1 MFGNNVYEEGLIN
14 LATDKSLDSI
24 LDKTLETVDESREKI
39 FEISEQSRHE
49 YTALKEELKDVRLK
63 VGSVIDQADQ
73 MSLHARLAR
82 NRLMEVSKNFSKHS
96 SDEIRSAY
104 EQANE
109 YQIKLAVLEQEE
121 KQLRDRRDR
130 IERRLID
137 LESTVER
144 AEQLTSQMSVVY
156 NFLSNDLK
164 NINDVLED
172 AKEKQQFGLKIIE
185 AQEAE
190 RKKLSREIH
199 DGPAQMMA
207 NVLLRSDLIDRIY
220 REQGIDQAL
229 NEIKDLR
236 MMVKSSLAEVRRI
249 IYDLRPM
256 ALDDLGLIPTLKKYL
271 KTFQD
276 HHLINTDFYQMGH
289 IIRLPQKMEIA
300 AFRLVQEAVQNAY
313 KHAEPTNIEVK
324 IEYKPTKVI
333 IVIKDD
339 GKGFDPSEKKVGSF
353 GLMGMK
359 ERVNMLSG
367 QLTIHSKPKYGT
379 AIVIG
384 IPLSNV

>member
-1 MFGNNVYEEGLIN
+1 MTTN
-14 LATDKSLDSI
+14 KSLDSI

-39 FEISEQSRHE
+39 FEISEQSRQE

-63 VGSVIDQADQ
+63 VGSVIDQTDQ
-73 MSLHARLAR
+73 MSLHARLSR

-164 NINDVLED
+164 GINDVIED

-207 NVLLRSDLIDRIY
+207 NVLLRSDLIERIY
-220 REQGIDQAL
+220 REQGIEQAL

-276 HHLINTDFYQMGH
+276 HHLINTDFYHTGH

-359 ERVNMLSG
+359 ERVNMLAG

-379 AIVIG
+379 AVVIG
-384 IPLSNV
+384 IPLSNA